1 MEFARVSKTN
11 TCAEHSSKCV
21 LLGGEGRTFCTLSLS
36 LMTHAEPNIKLRKCN
51 QKKDEEKS

>member
-1 MEFARVSKTN
+1 M
-11 TCAEHSSKCV
+11 CV
-21 LLGGEGRTFCTLSLS
+21 AGGEGRTFCTLSLS